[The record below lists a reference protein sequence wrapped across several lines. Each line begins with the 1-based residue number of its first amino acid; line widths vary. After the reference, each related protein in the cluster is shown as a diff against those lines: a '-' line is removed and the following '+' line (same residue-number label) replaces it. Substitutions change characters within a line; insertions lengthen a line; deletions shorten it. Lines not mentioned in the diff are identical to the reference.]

1 MKRFGHFDCVSIA
14 NKNSLQLSQN
24 PHDHPSS
31 ALGRR
36 MTVDSKF
43 GYPPKQTDEQALYGT
58 KPTMPSIYG
67 QGGIPQLPDL
77 PPRVDRA
84 SKPPST
90 MLPPTST
97 PTSSLPSK
105 SSLSVNSG
113 GTLGRSAHD
122 RLFDTSAKSM
132 DDQQEHDLYTSSNKL
147 LNTLESTKKLPSNG
161 NSLERRDIVHGHHHS
176 NLQNSLDR
184 QNSVPKNGYDSVS
197 SYESFNTNPNQ
208 TQQSMNS
215 TMSAR
220 LGPNAPDDLK
230 SIPGVTNRASI
241 ANSQDYTTAS
251 LHRNQM
257 SHDRVDYVTNGN
269 IHNGNGVPQR
279 PTNLLIESPRKPA
292 HIETKSDYSKYSR

>member
-1 MKRFGHFDCVSIA
+1 
-14 NKNSLQLSQN
+14 
-24 PHDHPSS
+24 
-31 ALGRR
+31 

-43 GYPPKQTDEQALYGT
+43 GFPPKQTDEQALYGT
-58 KPTMPSIYG
+58 KPSASSIYG
-67 QGGIPQLPDL
+67 QGPIVPDL
-77 PPRVDRA
+77 PPRIDRA

-90 MLPPTST
+90 MLPTST

-122 RLFDTSAKSM
+122 RLFDTSAKSI
-132 DDQQEHDLYTSSNKL
+132 DDQQEHELYTSSNKL
-147 LNTLESTKKLPSNG
+147 LNTLESSKKLPSNG
-161 NSLERRDIVHGHHHS
+161 NSLERRDIIHAHHHS

-197 SYESFNTNPNQ
+197 SYDSYNTNPNQ

-215 TMSAR
+215 SR

-230 SIPGVTNRASI
+230 SIPGVTNRTSI
-241 ANSQDYTTAS
+241 AATQDYTSS
-251 LHRNQM
+251 LHRNQL

-269 IHNGNGVPQR
+269 IGNGVVPQR

>member
-1 MKRFGHFDCVSIA
+1 MG
-14 NKNSLQLSQN
+14 
-24 PHDHPSS
+24 
-31 ALGRR
+31 
-36 MTVDSKF
+36 VDSKF

-58 KPTMPSIYG
+58 KPSVPNIYG
-67 QGGIPQLPDL
+67 QGLPQLPDL
-77 PPRVDRA
+77 PPRIDRA

-90 MLPPTST
+90 MLPTST

-122 RLFDTSAKSM
+122 RLFDTSTKSIE
-132 DDQQEHDLYTSSNKL
+132 DQQEHDLYTSSNKL

-161 NSLERRDIVHGHHHS
+161 SSLERRDIIHGHHHS

-197 SYESFNTNPNQ
+197 SYDSYNTNPNQ

-215 TMSAR
+215 TMSSIQTR

-241 ANSQDYTTAS
+241 ANSQDYSTS
-251 LHRNQM
+251 LHRNHMTQ
-257 SHDRVDYVTNGN
+257 DRVDYVTNGN
-269 IHNGNGVPQR
+269 IHNNGNGVPQR

-292 HIETKSDYSKYSR
+292 HVIETKSDYSKYSR